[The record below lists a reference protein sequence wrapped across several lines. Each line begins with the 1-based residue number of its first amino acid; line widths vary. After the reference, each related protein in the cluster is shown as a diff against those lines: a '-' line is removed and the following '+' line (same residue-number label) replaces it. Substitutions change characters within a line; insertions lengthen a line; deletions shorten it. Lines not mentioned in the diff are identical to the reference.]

1 MAFAFNVA
9 MYEQKN
15 NKLAPSFDP
24 QPYAVVAKKGR
35 MVSVSSA
42 PGLGKRTIRNA
53 SCFKRIPNTFVSKL
67 GEPEF
72 AEGEELIPNPKLV
85 QNAIPAT
92 DCRKRQDSTKP
103 LQNAFPVAENV
114 PKPTISEQNAS
125 PVSKLTRL
133 NKTRTG

>member
-53 SCFKRIPNTFVSKL
+53 SVSK
-67 GEPEF
+67 E
-72 AEGEELIPNPKLV
+72 
-85 QNAIPAT
+85 
-92 DCRKRQDSTKP
+92 S
-103 LQNAFPVAENV
+103 
-114 PKPTISEQNAS
+114 
-125 PVSKLTRL
+125 LTRL
-133 NKTRTG
+133 LLNSVNQSLLKGRN

>member
-1 MAFAFNVA
+1 MWRCMNRRTTI
-9 MYEQKN
+9 
-15 NKLAPSFDP
+15 KLAPSS
-24 QPYAVVAKKGR
+24 YAVVAKKGR

-53 SCFKRIPNTFVSKL
+53 SCFKRIPNTFASKL

-72 AEGEELIPNPKLV
+72 AEGEELIPDPKLV

-125 PVSKLTRL
+125 SVSKLTRL